1 MKVWN
6 DLYLAYSN
14 SLSFTKIRYV
24 QDNTSLSYDVLLIF
38 HKVGNEDKTGY
49 INMKDKYVSWDN
61 SITYLLYEDFE
72 SGDELVLFP
81 NQDFPMDNDY
91 LFWSDNILSDM
102 IKLYDYSLMGRE
114 KQQVKPTDNSQDW
127 VDTGLKRDTENYGS
141 SCECDVQYRWVE
153 DGEICDGVNKHKK
166 LLYQYNEGCGNEW
179 MTYQPEIYKV
189 GELIELDSSECGT
202 YEYRDEWDNEWVC
215 GSYLNDVYGTSL
227 NDTSKYSIK
236 RVYIKKKDE
245 TDWTELQCDTLIDY
259 KEMLTNSFECGWK
272 TTKTTSTKEEDI
284 CGSVVK
290 EKYPTLSNISDY
302 NLYDV
307 TTYHYWE
314 TAPYPTNTDNMS
326 EDDWVWNET
335 AQTYSTSIVSKND
348 CGCGY
353 YYLQW
358 DDTDEYSCGSE
369 LGDGYVGTSQYIKQV
384 ECKYCSGN
392 KIGETDNIR
401 WVVYDSTSCECGYRE
416 EVDETS
422 YDYTYICGDDGYM
435 YYKQIVN
442 TYSQCVDGSNK
453 ELINT
458 VESNAKASHSTQS
471 ETTCEY
477 DEATQGDT
485 TKVVTTYRTYY
496 DENDKAYKFV
506 ECPDR
511 IVENVVR
518 TEKSAD
524 CGYKEEWA
532 VSGSVCCGYIDSVD
546 PILVLD
552 KVEGE
557 WLQEGLTFTSND
569 IGDSESTIEKIHFNV
584 SKTSTLILSYDISS
598 EANYDMF
605 HYSLIDS
612 DTANKLGASGTKS
625 GRIELEVTSGS
636 HYITLKYSKDGSWD
650 NGRDNVIVTLDV
662 GSGLKCND
670 FSKYN
675 AEYFRYSIDG
685 GENWIVP
692 EPIEY
697 RYGSLIEYNS
707 PSCGYLPT
715 LEQWVLVCEDVTLE
729 NADPSNGCVECQQ
742 YQGAPTLFV
751 VEKAQR
757 SYDNG
762 KTWEDIYDDG
772 YLRTRTQEVLEWKS
786 SKCGYT
792 GDTFEN
798 RWTNTY
804 CENGHLYGTRTTWVS
819 YDGGKAWE
827 EVPNSSVIMIKE
839 ENSDICKGE
848 Q

>member
-1 MKVWN
+1 
-6 DLYLAYSN
+6 
-14 SLSFTKIRYV
+14 
-24 QDNTSLSYDVLLIF
+24 
-38 HKVGNEDKTGY
+38 
-49 INMKDKYVSWDN
+49 
-61 SITYLLYEDFE
+61 
-72 SGDELVLFP
+72 
-81 NQDFPMDNDY
+81 
-91 LFWSDNILSDM
+91 
-102 IKLYDYSLMGRE
+102 
-114 KQQVKPTDNSQDW
+114 
-127 VDTGLKRDTENYGS
+127 
-141 SCECDVQYRWVE
+141 
-153 DGEICDGVNKHKK
+153 
-166 LLYQYNEGCGNEW
+166 
-179 MTYQPEIYKV
+179 
-189 GELIELDSSECGT
+189 
-202 YEYRDEWDNEWVC
+202 
-215 GSYLNDVYGTSL
+215 
-227 NDTSKYSIK
+227 
-236 RVYIKKKDE
+236 
-245 TDWTELQCDTLIDY
+245 
-259 KEMLTNSFECGWK
+259 
-272 TTKTTSTKEEDI
+272 
-284 CGSVVK
+284 
-290 EKYPTLSNISDY
+290 
-302 NLYDV
+302 
-307 TTYHYWE
+307 
-314 TAPYPTNTDNMS
+314 MS

-358 DDTDEYSCGSE
+358 DDTDEYSCGSI
-369 LGDGYVGTSQYIKQV
+369 LGEEYVGTSQYIKQV
-384 ECKYCSGN
+384 ECKYCGGN
-392 KIGETDNIR
+392 KIGETDKIR

-458 VESNAKASHSTQS
+458 VESNVKAMHSTQS

-477 DEATQGDT
+477 DEDTKGDT

-496 DENDKAYKFV
+496 DENDKTYKFV

-532 VSGSVCCGYIDSVD
+532 VSGTVCCGYFDGPD

-569 IGDSESTIEKIHFNV
+569 IGDSESTAELIYFNT
-584 SKTSTLILSYDISS
+584 SKNCILGVHYDVSS
-598 EANYDMF
+598 EHYDKLEINIDNTQINTINGNTGGYRTYAITKGEHILKLTF
-605 HYSLIDS
+605 KKDYSESYYD
-612 DTANKLGASGTKS
+612 DNAV
-625 GRIELEVTSGS
+625 VTISVD
-636 HYITLKYSKDGSWD
+636 DG
-650 NGRDNVIVTLDV
+650 G
-662 GSGLKCND
+662 CND